1 MKPIVGP
8 AFSLGLPKP
17 DMMQTDPKKGSFVH
31 GKEEFARQHIPA
43 PATAKVGQ
51 CIVVAAVDENGVVT
65 ATEAATIEIL
75 EDAAGVA
82 F

>member
-1 MKPIVGP
+1 MNKIIGVTVGTPTSPEAMAKKLKP
-8 AFSLGLPKP
+8 
-17 DMMQTDPKKGSFVH
+17 
-31 GKEEFARQHIPA
+31 IPA
-43 PATAKVGQ
+43 PATAEVGQ

-65 ATEAATIEIL
+65 ATKTATIEIL